1 MIRPGTRSNRPR
13 AVVLSAATVALAAV
27 VFWPSLADGSATF
40 KSVVVANTASDPV
53 PVVSASPVL
62 RSGRLDIARSGS
74 VPAGVVV
81 TDLVV
86 WHMNAK
92 CEVMLYQGDEQVMRL
107 APTVDAAGAV
117 GAELHLT
124 TGLTSTTDRP
134 VTLELGSGPFC
145 PFQMSAFWS
154 GYER

>member
-13 AVVLSAATVALAAV
+13 FAMLSAATFALAAV
-27 VFWPSLADGSATF
+27 VFWPSLADGAATF

-53 PVVSASPVL
+53 PVVSAAPVL
-62 RSGRLDIARSGS
+62 RSGRLDIARAAS

-92 CEVMLYQGDEQVMRL
+92 CDVMLYQGDEQVMRL
-107 APTVDAAGAV
+107 APTTDAADAV
-117 GAELHLT
+117 GAELHLA
-124 TGLTSTTDRP
+124 TGLPSTTERP
-134 VTLELGSGPFC
+134 VTLELGGGPFC
-145 PFQMSAFWS
+145 PFQVSAFWS
-154 GYER
+154 GYEG